1 MPQTD
6 QGATTSAVDKTVMPP
21 QGFQP
26 VDEPGTVAGD
36 ADQPRIALSH
46 TRQECADGRP
56 DFSRPVPNTGY
67 IWWYV
72 DAVSDD
78 GRHSM
83 TLILFIGSVFSPYY
97 ALARRRGLGD
107 PENHCSV
114 NAILYGERGKRWT
127 MTERGRQALQRDR
140 DHLQIGTSAARW
152 DAGCLTVDVDEVGVP
167 LPRRSRGRIMVEP
180 GFIGR
185 HAVSLDQGRR
195 HCWWPIAPCA
205 RVRIEFEKP
214 ALRWEGE
221 GYLDSNSGDR
231 PLEEDFREWTWSRGS
246 DRDGTTV
253 FYDLSDRTGQHRSH
267 AVHFDAKRGQASMV
281 TTPPLIDLPR
291 TGWRMPRAA
300 RGERDHP
307 PRVISTLEDTPFYA
321 RSLIRQQIGDREL
334 TAVHE
339 SLSMTRF
346 VHPVVQCML
355 PFRMPRRG

>member
-1 MPQTD
+1 MTQAD
-6 QGATTSAVDKTVMPP
+6 HGASTPAVDNTVLPA
-21 QGFQP
+21 QGFQS
-26 VDEPGTVAGD
+26 VDDPDTSAIDRE
-36 ADQPRIALSH
+36 QPRIALPH
-46 TRQECADGRP
+46 TRQECAAGRP
-56 DFSRPVPNTGY
+56 DFSRPVPETGY
-67 IWWYV
+67 VWWYV

-97 ALARRRGLGD
+97 ALARRRGRGD
-107 PENHCSV
+107 PENHVSV
-114 NAILYGERGKRWT
+114 NAVLYGASGKRWT
-127 MTERGRQALQRDR
+127 MTERGRTALQRDR
-140 DHLQIGTSAARW
+140 DHLQIGASTARW
-152 DAGCLTVDVDEVGVP
+152 AAGCLSVDIDEVGVP
-167 LPRRSRGRIMVEP
+167 LPRRSRGRIVVEP
-180 GFIGR
+180 SFIGS
-185 HAVSLDQGRR
+185 HAVSLDRDRR

-221 GYLDSNSGDR
+221 GYLDTNSGDR
-231 PLEEDFREWTWSRGS
+231 PLEADFLEWTWSRGS

-253 FYDLSDRTGQHRSH
+253 FYDLTDRTGQQRSH
-267 AVHFDAKRGQASMV
+267 AVHFDARRGQAGSV
-281 TTPPLIDLPR
+281 TAPPLIDLPG
-291 TGWRMPRAA
+291 TGWRIRRAA
-300 RGERDHP
+300 RSERADP

-321 RSLIRQQIGDREL
+321 RSLIRQRIGTREL